1 MLGLMDVKVSEKDLP
16 TPILVPVTYAVER
29 NPEILDGSGFTY
41 FRFTTKKGISSTA
54 VSKETKEYFKE
65 TKYAENEHMEIDCY
79 DLASELKVITTTLDV
94 ITVAISV
101 IAAISL
107 IVGGVGVMNIMLVS
121 VIERTREIGIRKAL
135 GAKNNNIWLQFL
147 SESVVICTVGGL
159 IGVIIGIINGV
170 IIGKVAMMFL
180 ENTQQA
186 MAGLLEVSIRPSLL
200 AIIISVAFSML
211 TGIIFGSY
219 PAKRA
224 AKLSPIDALRYE

>member
-1 MLGLMDVKVSEKDLP
+1 MA
-16 TPILVPVTYAVER
+16 PV
-29 NPEILDGSGFTY
+29 
-41 FRFTTKKGISSTA
+41 
-54 VSKETKEYFKE
+54 
-65 TKYAENEHMEIDCY
+65 
-79 DLASELKVITTTLDV
+79 
-94 ITVAISV
+94 
-101 IAAISL
+101 
-107 IVGGVGVMNIMLVS
+107 
-121 VIERTREIGIRKAL
+121 
-135 GAKNNNIWLQFL
+135 L